1 MCYRN
6 ELHEVKAFQVIVL
19 CLIYSPGR
27 STKLTGTMLLHVVDK
42 SAFAGGL
49 VLFVG
54 HQNENLVTFCDTSR
68 CDRHGVVK

>member
-1 MCYRN
+1 MCYGN
-6 ELHEVKAFQVIVL
+6 ELHEVKACQVIVL

-27 STKLTGTMLLHVVDK
+27 STKRTSTVLLHVVDK
-42 SAFAGGL
+42 SAFAAGL

-54 HQNENLVTFCDTSR
+54 HQNENLVTFSDTSR